1 MSDDQVVYCSYHP
14 NVETRLRCSK
24 CGRTICPRCAV
35 QTPVG
40 FRCPDCVRAQQAV
53 FYTATSLDYAIAAV
67 VGLVA
72 SSLAGFIMGRLG
84 IFLALILGGVVGGA
98 IAEVVRW
105 ATGHRRGRWIWLV
118 VSGCILAGALVAAS
132 YPILFSILSPQVA
145 VSVPLSMLFR
155 IDLIIYVALAIGAAY
170 ARLR

>member
-1 MSDDQVVYCSYHP
+1 MSDDQVTYCSFHP

-24 CGRTICPRCAV
+24 CGRPICPRCAV

-40 FRCPDCVRAQQAV
+40 FRCPDCVRTQQAV
-53 FYTATSLDYAIAAV
+53 FYTATPLDYVIAAV

-72 SSLAGFIMGRLG
+72 STMAGFIMGRVG

-98 IAEVVRW
+98 IAEAVRW
-105 ATGHRRGRWIWLV
+105 AIGRRRGRIV
-118 VSGCILAGALVAAS
+118 VGALVAAF
-132 YPILFSILSPQVA
+132 YPLLFFIFAPQSTASLSL
-145 VSVPLSMLFR
+145 SVLFR
-155 IDLIIYVALAIGAAY
+155 LDLIIYVALAVGAAY

>member
-1 MSDDQVVYCSYHP
+1 MSDDQVTYCSFHP

-24 CGRTICPRCAV
+24 CGQPICPRCAV

-40 FRCPDCVRAQQAV
+40 FRCPDCVRVQQAV
-53 FYTATSLDYAIAAV
+53 FYTATPLDYVIAAV

-72 SSLAGFIMGRLG
+72 STVAGFIMGRLG
-84 IFLALILGGVVGGA
+84 IFLALLLGPVAGGA

-105 ATGHRRGRWIWLV
+105 VTGRRRGRWIWLV
-118 VSGCILAGALVAAS
+118 VSGCIVAGALVAAF
-132 YPILFSILSPQVA
+132 YPFLFFLFTPQA
-145 VSVPLSMLFR
+145 PAYLPLSMLFR
-155 IDLIIYVALAIGAAY
+155 VDLIIYAALAVGTAY